1 MGGGEIARY
10 LSRHGGTRVSR
21 AVLVSAVTP
30 MLLKTDDHP
39 EGIDRG
45 VFQRIV
51 TSLRADRPQFLT
63 EFSKS
68 FFGVGLLTSP
78 VSSDLVQW
86 TGRLAMLASPKATTD
101 CVWALAATDFRPDMK
116 AFTVPTL
123 VIHGD
128 ADHTVPINVSGKAAA
143 AAIPGAVLK
152 VYAGAPHAIPLT
164 HKDELNR
171 DLLTFLQA

>member
-1 MGGGEIARY
+1 
-10 LSRHGGTRVSR
+10 
-21 AVLVSAVTP
+21 
-30 MLLKTDDHP
+30 
-39 EGIDRG
+39 
-45 VFQRIV
+45 
-51 TSLRADRPQFLT
+51 
-63 EFSKS
+63 
-68 FFGVGLLTSP
+68 
-78 VSSDLVQW
+78 
-86 TGRLAMLASPKATTD
+86 MLASPKATTD